1 MDKPKKR
8 KNYSPV
14 TVPFGAI
21 PAGEIPGI
29 AQWAHRTVWTE
40 RMLDTLLQGKVRGGK
55 WHTLIGKVMDRRNL
69 YSSAL
74 KVLGNDGAPGVD
86 RQTTES
92 FYAKRWEELGRLE
105 HLLREDQ
112 YRPSPVRRTWIPKPG
127 STEKRPL
134 GIPTVRDRVV
144 QTALVHVIEPI
155 LDATFHERSYGFRHG
170 RGCHQALRRVE
181 ELLDAGHVYVV
192 DADLKGYF
200 DTIPKDRLLDL
211 VRRKISDSRVL
222 ALIKMYLDQGIME
235 ELRLWTPVTGVP
247 QGAVLSPVLANL
259 YLNPLDH
266 QMAERGYEMVRYADD
281 FVILCRT
288 LEDAQ
293 AALREVQQWVQEQG
307 LTLHPTKTQI
317 VDAREQSFAFL
328 GYSFRGR
335 FRFPRAKSHEKFMD
349 RIRELTPR
357 KSGEPLAC
365 VIQRLNR
372 TLRGWFNYFRHCFWN
387 IFEDYDQRIRERLR
401 SLLQKRHR
409 HNPRRLTRQ
418 RRWPNDFFTR
428 TGLLSLQAAHVCFVQ
443 SHCGN
448 Y

>member
-1 MDKPKKR
+1 MTKPKKS
-8 KNYSPV
+8 KNYIPV

-21 PAGEIPGI
+21 PAGETPSI
-29 AQWAHRTVWTE
+29 AQWAHRTVWTD

-55 WHTLIGKVMDRRNL
+55 WHTLIDKVMDPQNL
-69 YSSAL
+69 RLSAT
-74 KVLGNDGAPGVD
+74 KVLGNEGAPGVD
-86 RQTTES
+86 RQTVGDFHEG
-92 FYAKRWEELGRLE
+92 RQEELDRLQ

-181 ELLDAGHVYVV
+181 ELLDTGHVYVV

-211 VRRKISDSRVL
+211 VRQQISDSRVL
-222 ALIKMYLDQGIME
+222 ALIKMYLDQEIME
-235 ELRLWTPVTGVP
+235 ELRLWTPETGVP

-266 QMAERGYEMVRYADD
+266 QMAERDYEMVRYADD

-335 FRFPRAKSHEKFMD
+335 LRFPRAKSHEKLME

-357 KSGEPLAC
+357 KSGESLGC

-372 TLRGWFNYFRHCFWN
+372 SLRGWFHYFRHCFWG
-387 IFEDYDQRIRERLR
+387 IFEDYDKRIRERLR
-401 SLLQKRHR
+401 SLLHQRHR
-409 HNPRRLTRQ
+409 RNPLRLTKQ
-418 RRWPNDFFTR
+418 RRWPNDFFKQE
-428 TGLLSLQAAHVCFVQ
+428 GLLSLQAIHTRFVQ
-443 SHCGN
+443 SHCGP

>member
-1 MDKPKKR
+1 
-8 KNYSPV
+8 
-14 TVPFGAI
+14 
-21 PAGEIPGI
+21 
-29 AQWAHRTVWTE
+29 
-40 RMLDTLLQGKVRGGK
+40 
-55 WHTLIGKVMDRRNL
+55 
-69 YSSAL
+69 
-74 KVLGNDGAPGVD
+74 
-86 RQTTES
+86 
-92 FYAKRWEELGRLE
+92 
-105 HLLREDQ
+105 
-112 YRPSPVRRTWIPKPG
+112 
-127 STEKRPL
+127 L

-181 ELLDAGHVYVV
+181 ELLDTGHVYVV

-211 VRRKISDSRVL
+211 VRQQISDSRVL
-222 ALIKMYLDQGIME
+222 ALIKMYLDQEIME
-235 ELRLWTPVTGVP
+235 ELRLWTPETGVP

-266 QMAERGYEMVRYADD
+266 QMAERDYEMVRYADD

-335 FRFPRAKSHEKFMD
+335 LRFPRAKSHEKLME

-357 KSGEPLAC
+357 KSGESLGC

-372 TLRGWFNYFRHCFWN
+372 SLRGWFHYFRHCFWG
-387 IFEDYDQRIRERLR
+387 IFEDYDKRIRERLR
-401 SLLQKRHR
+401 SLLHQRHR
-409 HNPRRLTRQ
+409 RNPLRLTKQ
-418 RRWPNDFFTR
+418 RRWPNDFFKQE
-428 TGLLSLQAAHVCFVQ
+428 GLLSLQAIHTRFVQ
-443 SHCGN
+443 SHCGP